1 MRKTPRTKL
10 APAQF
15 QVPAM
20 AIGAAV
26 WIWMDVL
33 GAREQAIRYGRE
45 ICREAGVQLLDQ
57 SVSLARLRIERI
69 ESVPTLIRRYSFE
82 ISIDGA
88 DRHRGHLELRGREL
102 GAWSLPH
109 RANLRVVPDAEIR
122 TIN

>member
-1 MRKTPRTKL
+1 MLGTWL
-10 APAQF
+10 F
-15 QVPAM
+15 LL

-45 ICREAGVQLLDQ
+45 ICRDAGVQLLDQ
-57 SVSLARLRIERI
+57 SVSLTRLRIERVK
-69 ESVPTLIRRYSFE
+69 SVPTLIRRYGFE
-82 ISIDGA
+82 ISLDGA

-102 GAWSLPH
+102 GAWSLPQ

-122 TIN
+122 RLD